1 MFALSKLFRLKNEN
15 QIKLLFD
22 KGKTITYGGI
32 TLKYLQ
38 TNDEL
43 KVGFSA
49 PKRRFPKAVLR
60 NKIKR
65 RMRESFRLQYREI
78 LGVDFK
84 GLGYFVFT
92 TKKEVKTTDVHR
104 AFTNILT
111 KWKNSEA

>member
-1 MFALSKLFRLKNEN
+1 MFSLSKLFRLKNEN

-49 PKRRFPKAVLR
+49 PKRWFPKAVLR

-65 RMRESFRLQYREI
+65 RMRESFRLQYKEI

-84 GLGYFVFT
+84 GLGYFIFSS
-92 TKKEVKTTDVHR
+92 KKEVKTSDVHR